1 MQLQSPTE
9 QQQDQH
15 AAWKLIRRLLWFLSP
30 IVILVLI
37 PELALWKTG
46 ETWPANHAAYKQ
58 QTATEETLYS
68 REFLSQQFGV
78 YKFAAIQLR
87 KPKIIALGS
96 SRVMQFRD
104 FMFSPLEDS
113 FYNAGGMT
121 QSVTELNE
129 YVDLLENQQLPRPEI
144 AIIGIDPWWIKS
156 EYQRD
161 KSWLAQQD
169 ESYHFAAHINAL
181 RTLVRR
187 NRIPELTKAITHSNR
202 SPYFGYRAIGTA
214 PIKFGSGFR
223 KDGSWQYT
231 PQILLEIVETH
242 QFIDR
247 EDPPIIERI
256 RFHHGN
262 FSTPATVDPEKTSRL
277 LSLLERLQTLGIE
290 VMVLLPPYSSDCIDA
305 LSTDANLKSW
315 WDFYQTHFVD
325 SLRSHGIHVNP
336 AASPKDFGLDD
347 TYMIDGYHPGEVFM
361 GHIVLELL
369 RLAPSESILQKVDR
383 QALQTKI
390 DSAFSPLG
398 FASPEKALS
407 ESRDAKSIALM
418 SDAAGP

>member
-1 MQLQSPTE
+1 MQPQTSTD
-9 QQQDQH
+9 QQTDQH
-15 AAWKLIRRLLWFLSP
+15 TAWKLCRRLMWFLSP
-30 IVILVLI
+30 IVILVLV

-58 QTATEETLYS
+58 QTTTEETLYS

-78 YKFAAIQLR
+78 YKFATIQLR
-87 KPKIIALGS
+87 NPKIIALGS

-113 FYNAGGMT
+113 FYNAGGMI

-156 EYQRD
+156 EYERD
-161 KSWLAQQD
+161 KSWLSQQD
-169 ESYHFAAHINAL
+169 ETYHFAAHVNAL

-187 NRIPELTKAITHSNR
+187 NRIPELTTAIIHSNR

-214 PIKFGSGFR
+214 PIKYGSGFR
-223 KDGSWQYT
+223 KDGSWQYS
-231 PQILLEIVETH
+231 PKILLEIVETH

-256 RFHHGN
+256 RFHLGN
-262 FSTPATVDPEKTSRL
+262 FSVPATVDPAKTSRL
-277 LSLLERLQTLGIE
+277 FSLLERLQTLGIE
-290 VMVLLPPYSSDCIDA
+290 VIVLLPPYSSDCMHA
-305 LSTDANLKSW
+305 LSTDAKLKPW
-315 WDFYQTHFVD
+315 WDFYQTRFVE
-325 SLRSHGIHVNP
+325 SLRSHGMHVNP
-336 AASPKDFGLDD
+336 AVAPQDFGLDD
-347 TYMIDGYHPGEVFM
+347 TSMIDGYHPGEVFM
-361 GHIVLELL
+361 GHIALELL
-369 RLAPSESILQKVDR
+369 RTAPPESLLKQVSA
-383 QALQTKI
+383 QALQAKI

-398 FASPEKALS
+398 FASPEKAIS
-407 ESRDAKSIALM
+407 ASRDAKAIALT